1 MEIFPP
7 PASSSPR
14 LHLNHILMMDWANI
28 LHLFVRFSS
37 PIGLADADS

>member
-1 MEIFPP
+1 MEIFQP
-7 PASSSPR
+7 PASSNPR
-14 LHLNHILMMDWANI
+14 LHLNHILMKDWPDI